1 MRSSSRIKTNT
12 ESVFK
17 DFVKVGVPVNIV
29 SNATNGRNI
38 IHNID
43 LRLKADSS
51 VKADTYK
58 TTLQF
63 EAVQK

>member
-1 MRSSSRIKTNT
+1 MVIHPLTKVRGVLTT
-12 ESVFK
+12 P
-17 DFVKVGVPVNIV
+17 VKVGVPVNIV